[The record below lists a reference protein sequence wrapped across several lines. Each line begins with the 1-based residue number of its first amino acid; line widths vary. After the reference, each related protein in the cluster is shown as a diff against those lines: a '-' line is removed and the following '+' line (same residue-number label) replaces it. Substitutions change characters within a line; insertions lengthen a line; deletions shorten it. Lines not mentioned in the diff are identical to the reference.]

1 MFLRR
6 KPLIFEGLFKLIQ
19 MKDFI
24 PAIDG
29 YFSRLRDALA
39 LVDRQALSEI
49 MNVLEAARLEGAAL
63 PSSLPQ

>member
-1 MFLRR
+1 M
-6 KPLIFEGLFKLIQ
+6 FKLIQ